1 MRRAFFLTTF
11 CAALAVVAAGCG
23 DGPTPTSPSSLL
35 VIGGSDPANPGGAST
50 VGYVQDIKPLLD
62 GDCVRCHG
70 PSRREHNVDVST
82 YANVLRN
89 LQPGNGNSV
98 LIRETRSGGSMYRE
112 WTGDRAAKAEL
123 VRRWVV
129 EFQARENR

>member
-1 MRRAFFLTTF
+1 MRRVLYLTTL
-11 CAALAVVAAGCG
+11 CALFAAGCG
-23 DGPTPTSPSSLL
+23 DGPTPTSPSSLIT
-35 VIGGSDPANPGGAST
+35 IGGANPSNPGGAST
-50 VGYVQDIKPLLD
+50 LGYVQDIKPLLD

-89 LQPGNGNSV
+89 LQPGSANSN
-98 LIRETRSGGSMYRE
+98 LIRVTRSGGSMYFE
-112 WTGDRAAKAEL
+112 WSGDRAGKAEL
-123 VRRWVV
+123 VRRWIV